1 MKPEDQTLLTLL
13 KANARMPTAE
23 LARRLGVSRTTVQ
36 SRMQRLEKAGVIAG
50 YTLKLAADLT
60 RRRITAHVL
69 MAVNPKQAEKVM
81 RALKA
86 IPFVAAAYALSGG
99 FDYLAVIQG
108 ETTQEIDAIL
118 DQIGRIE
125 GIERT
130 QTTIVLSVKFER

>member
-1 MKPEDQTLLTLL
+1 MKPEDQTLLSLL

-36 SRMQRLEKAGVIAG
+36 SRLQRLEKAGVIAG
-50 YTLKLAADLT
+50 YTVKLAGEVL

-69 MAVNPKQAEKVM
+69 LAVNPKQAEKVV
-81 RALKA
+81 RALKG
-86 IPFVAAAYALSGG
+86 IPFVTAVYALSGG

-118 DQIGRIE
+118 DQIGRNE

-130 QTTIVLSVKFER
+130 QTSIVLSVKFER

>member
-1 MKPEDQTLLTLL
+1 MKPEDQTLLSLL
-13 KANARMPTAE
+13 KADARMSTAE
-23 LARRLGVSRTTVQ
+23 LARRLDVSRTTVQ
-36 SRMQRLEKAGVIAG
+36 SRLQRLEKAGVIAG
-50 YTLKLAADLT
+50 YTVKLATEVL

-69 MAVNPKQAEKVM
+69 LAVNPKQAEKVV

-86 IPFVAAAYALSGG
+86 IPFVTAVYALSGG

-118 DQIGRIE
+118 DQIGRNE

-130 QTTIVLSVKFER
+130 QTSIVLSVKFER

>member
-1 MKPEDQTLLTLL
+1 MRPEDQTLLTLL
-13 KANARMPTAE
+13 KANARMPAAE

-36 SRMQRLEKAGVIAG
+36 SRIQRLEKAGVIAG
-50 YTLKLAADLT
+50 YTVKLAAELT

-69 MAVNPKQAEKVM
+69 LAVNPKQAEKVI

-86 IPFVAAAYALSGG
+86 IPFVTATYALSGG
-99 FDYLAVIQG
+99 FDYLAVIEG
-108 ETTQEIDAIL
+108 ETTQEIDGIL

-130 QTTIVLSVKFER
+130 QTSIVLSVKFDR